1 MITEAELRDAF
12 HDRLGPALSGLNPG
26 PVMLESLRGRVRR
39 RNRLTVAGATAAVIA
54 IVAAVA
60 GLAHLTSGPGRVTV
74 GTGQPSGPASLPSA
88 TTATVPLMTSGACA
102 GLTVTATDQDIADKR
117 TLTVAPG
124 SANATTMPGNDL
136 MYVQASGPCV
146 NRLTFR
152 TSGNLQGA
160 DPSAAVSTFNNQH
173 TGVVISK
180 AAGSGTIELLLGCD
194 PTSRSSCPPTPTQ
207 LATIT
212 VTVTAPN
219 GATRTQQAQPAAT
232 AIIPNVIGQPIDQ
245 ALTEL
250 TQAGFAASQ
259 QVVEIQPGAVAS
271 VVAESPAAG
280 SSAPPGST
288 VTLSLVAP
296 SPSQAS
302 TSATSS
308 P

>member
-1 MITEAELRDAF
+1 MITEAELHDAF
-12 HDRLGPALSGLNPG
+12 HDRLGPALAGLNPG
-26 PVMLESLRGRVRR
+26 PAMLESLRGRVRR
-39 RNRLTVAGATAAVIA
+39 RNRLTVVGATAGVVA

-60 GLAHLTSGPGRVTV
+60 GVAQLTSGPGRVTV
-74 GTGQPSGPASLPSA
+74 STGQPSGPASLPSA
-88 TTATVPLMTSGACA
+88 TTATVPLMTSGVCA
-102 GLTVTATDQDIADKR
+102 GLAVTATDQDIADKR

-124 SANATTMPGNDL
+124 SANVITMPGNDL
-136 MYVQASGPCV
+136 MYLQASGPCV
-146 NRLTFR
+146 SRLTFR
-152 TSGNLQGA
+152 TSGNLQGP
-160 DPSAAVSTFNNQH
+160 DPSATLSTFNSQR

-180 AAGSGTIELLLGCD
+180 AAGRGTIELLLGCD
-194 PTSRSSCPPTPTQ
+194 PTSRSSCPATSTQ

-219 GATRTQQAQPAAT
+219 GATGTQQAQPAAT
-232 AIIPNVIGQPIDQ
+232 ATIPNVIGEPIDQ

-271 VVAESPAAG
+271 VVAETPAAG
-280 SSAPPGST
+280 SSARPGST